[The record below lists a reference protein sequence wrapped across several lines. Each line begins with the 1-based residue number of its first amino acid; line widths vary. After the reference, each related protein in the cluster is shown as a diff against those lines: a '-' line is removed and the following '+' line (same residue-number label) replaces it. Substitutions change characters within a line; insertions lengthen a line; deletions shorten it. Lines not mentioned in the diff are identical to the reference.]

1 MGSQRVGNDWATFT
15 FLFEDWNNL
24 SFPPNFQVQYSL
36 LCFLNSLRIYC
47 QHGAQWL
54 WILQCVTPQN
64 IIETRM
70 WLLTNSDHVIIWS
83 YAISSVSSVQ
93 WLSHVRL
100 FVTPWIAARQASLSI
115 TKSWSS
121 LKLTSIVSVMP
132 SSHLILCCP
141 LLLLL
146 PIPPSIR
153 VLSNESTLRMRW
165 PKWMNS
171 ILEWR

>member
-1 MGSQRVGNDWATFT
+1 MESQRVGNDWATFT

-36 LCFLNSLRIYC
+36 LCLLNSLRIYC

-100 FVTPWIAARQASLSI
+100 FVTHESQHARPPCPSPNPEVHSNSRPSCQWCHPAI
-115 TKSWSS
+115 SS
-121 LKLTSIVSVMP
+121 SVVP
-132 SSHLILCCP
+132 FSSCP
-141 LLLLL
+141 
-146 PIPPSIR
+146 
-153 VLSNESTLRMRW
+153 
-165 PKWMNS
+165 
-171 ILEWR
+171 